1 MRNILFL
8 VMFLFF
14 AVACKNDKS
23 TSAVNSPEKK
33 VVVDGEKPIMGT
45 KNYWKKVQK
54 RLKLTD
60 EMTASLK
67 AVDEKFVRLIKKE
80 VKAKKWEGDA
90 NKANREA
97 LENRRKSQ
105 TKKVLGNKA
114 YKKFLKVNESFRETR
129 F

>member
-8 VMFLFF
+8 VMVLFF

-23 TSAVNSPEKK
+23 ASTVNSPEKK

-54 RLKLTD
+54 RLKITD

-67 AVDEKFVRLIKKE
+67 AVDDKFVRLIKKE
-80 VKAKKWEGDA
+80 VKANKWEGDA

-129 F
+129 Y